1 MASDTTYGDW
11 MRRIPG
17 GFRNIGMPLTIAG
30 FVVVLVA
37 VFVMTVNPFAG
48 LGVAVAGIGVIAVL
62 SVRDRRHR
70 NVADRAAERLSYRS
84 QTRTGRGLYRSGFLG
99 FVDDGS
105 ARLPGVLS
113 RVGLIEALDGLGR
126 PFCLIRHG
134 HTGEYSLPLACHPQ
148 GAGLA
153 DPEVEDAYVAS
164 WARVMESLAVEAGVT
179 QMTVTVDTSPDSGV
193 RFRRTLSRR
202 VVDDAPELAARA
214 MAQVMDLYGTGGAR
228 NDVVLTLTF
237 RYKDLHD
244 KWLEPDEAA
253 RRISLLLPGLLSR
266 IAAAG
271 GGDARPLDVD
281 RVSRMVRA
289 CYDPASQETMEA
301 TDEPPVV
308 EWEDAGPVAAASGWD
323 WYRHDSGVS
332 RTWEMCDPPRGNVN
346 SSNLSRLLAPLQEC
360 DRKRVTV
367 VFHMLSPE
375 RTAFLAEQN
384 RVKAAAQVGQE
395 KRATM
400 GSVSQIGK
408 ADRQAIETN
417 RGAVMV
423 FFGLLVTA
431 TVMAG
436 DDEAARLEAAS
447 RAVESA
453 AGGAKIDL
461 RPCYGA
467 QDTGFAASLPLGVNL
482 QTYTP
487 PNMLEA
493 LLK

>member
-70 NVADRAAERLSYRS
+70 NVADRARERLSYRS

-99 FVDDGS
+99 CVDEGS
-105 ARLPGVLS
+105 AALPGVLS
-113 RVGLIEALDGLGR
+113 RVGLVEALDGLGR

-153 DPEVEDAYVAS
+153 DPEVEDTYVAS

-179 QMTVTVDTSPDSGV
+179 QMAVTVDTSPDSGV
-193 RFRRTLSRR
+193 RFRRALSRC

-214 MAQVMDLYGTGGAR
+214 MAQIMGLYATGGAR
-228 NDVVLTLTF
+228 NDVTLTLTF

-271 GGDARPLDVD
+271 GGDARPLDAD
-281 RVSRMVRA
+281 RVARMVRA
-289 CYDPASQETMEA
+289 CYDPASQETMEE
-301 TDEPPVV
+301 TDEPSLVA
-308 EWEDAGPVAAASGWD
+308 WEDAGPVAAAAGWD

-346 SSNLSRLLAPLQEC
+346 SSNLSRLLAPLPEC

-367 VFHMLSPE
+367 AFHMLSPE

-436 DDEAARLEAAS
+436 GDEAARLEAAS

-467 QDTGFAASLPLGVNL
+467 QDSGFAASLPLGVNL